1 LGVSIPDLEPIV
13 GPLGKGGYRVSMF
26 RDNTR
31 FPSSQVACSVDRLR
45 RLLLEPMRMRNG
57 DGVRRLSMAW
67 ALALGFVGSPALGIG
82 ADQAPQVPPH
92 QVPIDQLDGIQRATI
107 ILDSYS
113 YTPQHVIV
121 QAGKPVE
128 LILTSITTI
137 TPHNFLLKDEAAG
150 LSIERDVSSG
160 RTVTV
165 QFTVTKPG
173 RYRFYCD
180 KKLLFF
186 PSHQEKGMEG
196 VLEVR

>member
-1 LGVSIPDLEPIV
+1 MNRFSGVLKLGTLCAFMCGMLI
-13 GPLGKGGYRVSMF
+13 
-26 RDNTR
+26 
-31 FPSSQVACSVDRLR
+31 A
-45 RLLLEPMRMRNG
+45 
-57 DGVRRLSMAW
+57 
-67 ALALGFVGSPALGIG
+67 PALVHA
-82 ADQAPQVPPH
+82 ADQAPQVPPL
-92 QVPIDQLDGIQRATI
+92 QVPIDQLDGIQRATV

-113 YTPQHVIV
+113 FTPRHLVV

-128 LILTSITTI
+128 LLLTSITTI
-137 TPHNFLLKDEAAG
+137 TPHNFVLKNEAAG

-165 QFTVTKPG
+165 QFTVRKPG
-173 RYRFYCD
+173 LYPFYCD

>member
-1 LGVSIPDLEPIV
+1 
-13 GPLGKGGYRVSMF
+13 MW

-31 FPSSQVACSVDRLR
+31 LPVSQVAGSVDRLR
-45 RLLLEPMRMRNG
+45 GLLLEPLRMSRASG
-57 DGVRRLSMAW
+57 FLQ
-67 ALALGFVGSPALGIG
+67 LGFICALMCDTIISPALVH
-82 ADQAPQVPPH
+82 AANPAPQVPPL
-92 QVPIDQLDGIQRATI
+92 QVPVDQLDGIQRATV

-113 YTPQHVIV
+113 YTPSHLIV

-128 LILTSITTI
+128 LLLTSITSI
-137 TPHNFLLKDEAAG
+137 TPHNFLLKNEVAG

-165 QFTVTKPG
+165 QFTVKKPG
-173 RYRFYCD
+173 LYPFYCD

-186 PSHQEKGMEG
+186 PSHREKGMEG

>member
-1 LGVSIPDLEPIV
+1 
-13 GPLGKGGYRVSMF
+13 MW

-31 FPSSQVACSVDRLR
+31 FPVSQVAGSVDRLR
-45 RLLLEPMRMRNG
+45 GLLLEPIIMSRVSG
-57 DGVRRLSMAW
+57 FPQ
-67 ALALGFVGSPALGIG
+67 LGFVCVVMCGTVIAPTLVHA
-82 ADQAPQVPPH
+82 ADQAPQVPPL
-92 QVPIDQLDGIQRATI
+92 QVPVDQLDGIQRATL

-113 YTPQHVIV
+113 YTPSHVIV

-128 LILTSITTI
+128 LLLTSITSI
-137 TPHNFLLKDEAAG
+137 TPHNFLLKNEAAG

-165 QFTVTKPG
+165 QFTVRKPG
-173 RYRFYCD
+173 LYPFYCD

-186 PSHQEKGMEG
+186 PSHREKGMEG